1 MKKALYEAPLA
12 EAFEVKLEQTILSGE
27 DRINST
33 TVEDAEV
40 VNGAW

>member
-1 MKKALYEAPLA
+1 MNKVIYEAPLA

-33 TVEDAEV
+33 TVEEADV
-40 VNGAW
+40 VNGSW